1 MIGSVIGT
9 YRVIDRLGTGGM
21 GTVYR
26 GVDVLLDRPVAIKVL
41 KPELVANQQLIER
54 FRTEA
59 VLLAKLN
66 HPNIATLYG
75 FLPLGDGQFAM
86 VMEFLPGTPL
96 DELLRQRGAMPV
108 TAAVGLFSGVLD
120 AIGYAHRQGVI
131 HRDIKPSNV
140 MVLPDGTPK
149 VMDFG
154 IARAV
159 GSAHQTRVGAIVG
172 TLEYMSPEQIQ
183 GRETDARSD
192 IYALGVMLYEMLT
205 GRVPFAA
212 DSEYALLQ
220 AHIQSPPPPPRVF
233 TPDIPEA
240 VAQIVLHALEKD
252 PDRRFQTAE
261 EFKLALAAA
270 TTPSLAAAPGG
281 VRTAFPLPGAPGGL
295 TAPGYPAAVAPP
307 PPVRLPPPP
316 APPNVGRETTAAAW
330 LKVLAAWAAAGVAA
344 LALIAAAVAYVWI
357 HRGESPSATE
367 GRVPTVSTPAAAH
380 EDFPVAPP
388 QTTAPTSS
396 DAQQSRT
403 PETDHG
409 DVVPPRPP
417 GPPVVSIPDAPP
429 PRGGSVITPEEPI
442 APEDAK
448 PTKQGKGK
456 RPGKGRDTLSERERR
471 RKESLEAL
479 DQ

>member
-59 VLLAKLN
+59 VLLAKLS

-96 DELLRQRGAMPV
+96 DELLRRHGAMPV
-108 TAAVGLFSGVLD
+108 TAAAGLFSGVLD

-192 IYALGVMLYEMLT
+192 IYSLGVMLYEMLT
-205 GRVPFAA
+205 GRVPFTA

-270 TTPSLAAAPGG
+270 TTPSPAAVPGG
-281 VRTAFPLPGAPGGL
+281 VRTVFPLPGAPGGL
-295 TAPGYPAAVAPP
+295 TAPGYLAAVAPP
-307 PPVRLPPPP
+307 PAVRIPPPS
-316 APPNVGRETTAAAW
+316 PPNVGQEKTASAW
-330 LKVLAAWAAAGVAA
+330 LKVLVAWGAAGVAA
-344 LALIAAAVAYVWI
+344 LALIAAAVAYVWV
-357 HRGESPSATE
+357 HRNGAPSATE
-367 GRVPTVSTPAAAH
+367 VREPTISTPAAT
-380 EDFPVAPP
+380 EDSPVVPP
-388 QTTAPTSS
+388 QTTTPTTS
-396 DAQQSRT
+396 DAQQSRA

-409 DVVPPRPP
+409 DVIPPSPPR
-417 GPPVVSIPDAPP
+417 PPVVSIPDTP
-429 PRGGSVITPEEPI
+429 PRGGTPVVTPEEPI
-442 APEDAK
+442 SPEDAK

-456 RPGKGRDTLSERERR
+456 RPGKERGALSERERR
-471 RKESLEAL
+471 RRKALEAL

>member
-9 YRVIDRLGTGGM
+9 YRIVDRLGTGGM

-26 GVDVLLDRPVAIKVL
+26 GVDILLGRPVAIKAL
-41 KPELVANQQLIER
+41 KPELVANPQLIER

-75 FLPLGDGQFAM
+75 FLPLGNGQFAM
-86 VMEFLPGTPL
+86 AMEFLPGTPL
-96 DELLRQRGAMPV
+96 DELLRQQGAMSAP
-108 TAAVGLFSGVLD
+108 AAAALFSGVLD
-120 AIGYAHRQGVI
+120 AIGYAHRQGII
-131 HRDIKPSNV
+131 HRDLKPSNV

-192 IYALGVMLYEMLT
+192 IYSLGIMLYEMLT

-220 AHIQSPPPPPRVF
+220 AHIHAPPPPPRVF
-233 TPDIPEA
+233 APDVPEA
-240 VAQIVLHALEKD
+240 VAQVVLHALEKD
-252 PDRRFQTAE
+252 PDRRFQTAA

-270 TTPSLAAAPGG
+270 TTPSLARIPGDRQAA
-281 VRTAFPLPGAPGGL
+281 VSLPGAPGGWPAPSYPAPESPAVSAPCPTPPLPPGIGQAPPTSRL
-295 TAPGYPAAVAPP
+295 TALATWTLASSAAVAFLSAVAAYMWAHRGTAP
-307 PPVRLPPPP
+307 LPSDRAPASSHPP
-316 APPNVGRETTAAAW
+316 AREASSPIVPPAA
-330 LKVLAAWAAAGVAA
+330 
-344 LALIAAAVAYVWI
+344 
-357 HRGESPSATE
+357 S
-367 GRVPTVSTPAAAH
+367 VPTASEAH
-380 EDFPVAPP
+380 QPVL
-388 QTTAPTSS
+388 
-396 DAQQSRT
+396 
-403 PETDHG
+403 PETERA
-409 DVVPPRPP
+409 DVLPPPRPP
-417 GPPVVSIPDAPP
+417 AVSIPETAPP
-429 PRGGSVITPEEPI
+429 RINPPAAPPEQPI
-442 APEDAK
+442 SPEGAK
-448 PTKQGKGK
+448 PTKRPR
-456 RPGKGRDTLSERERR
+456 RPGKEREALSERERR
-471 RKESLEAL
+471 RREALKAL